1 MLQWIFA
8 VNRIMGIMRA
18 ITDLNDLYYFAQ
30 VVGAGSYTAAA
41 KSLGLQTSKLSRRVA
56 RLEGELG
63 VRLINRTTR
72 HLSLTEAGQTFYR
85 HCVALIEEA
94 QAARDAVDQILSRPQ
109 GLVRMSCPIGL
120 LHGGLGELLGRFLR
134 DYPDVRIALDATNRR
149 VDVIEAGLDLAIR
162 VRLPP
167 IEDSELAMRQFGISE
182 MILVATPDVIR
193 AYGEP
198 AAIENLVNMPL
209 LSMAAPDGRKI
220 WRLNN
225 LSGQEAEVA
234 IVPRFA
240 TDDLLTL
247 KGAALDGL
255 GAALIPAHLVAEEI
269 EAGLLTRLLP
279 EWQTPGGLVHAV
291 FPSRRG
297 MVPAVRVLL
306 DFLVAGFD
314 LPELPTES

>member
-1 MLQWIFA
+1 
-8 VNRIMGIMRA
+8 MGIMRA
-18 ITDLNDLYYFAQ
+18 VNDLNDLYYFAQ
-30 VVGAGSYTAAA
+30 VVGAGSYTSAA

-56 RLEGELG
+56 RLEEELG

-109 GLVRMSCPIGL
+109 GLVRMSCPVGL
-120 LHGGLGELLGRFLR
+120 LHGGLGALLGRFLR

-149 VDVIEAGLDLAIR
+149 VDVIEEGIDLAIR

-167 IEDSELAMRQFGISE
+167 IEDTELAMRQFGISE
-182 MILVATPDVIR
+182 MILVATPDLIR

-198 AAIENLVNMPL
+198 ATIENLAEMPL

-220 WRLNN
+220 WRLNS
-225 LSGQEAEVA
+225 LSGQEAEAV
-234 IVPRFA
+234 ITPRFA

-255 GAALIPAHLVAEEI
+255 GVALIPAHLVTAEV
-269 EAGLLTRLLP
+269 EAGLLTRVLP
-279 EWQTPGGLVHAV
+279 EWQTLGGRVHAV

-306 DFLVAGFD
+306 DFLAADFA
-314 LPELPTES
+314 LPELPTKP